1 LNFAAGQFVN
11 NRNENLGAMKRTT
24 SLVLTLVL
32 LLGISAFSP
41 VGQRYFEIAK
51 NLDIFAS
58 LFKEVNTLYVDEV
71 NPNQL
76 IRTGID
82 AMLNSL
88 DPYTNYIPEDEVE
101 TYRTMN
107 TGQYGGIGAVTRQ
120 FGKRVVVS
128 MVYADYPAAKGGLK
142 IGDEIIKMDGIELA
156 KLTMDQSNQ
165 LMRGQ
170 IGKPV
175 TLTVIRP
182 GQDKPVDLSFKR
194 EKIKINNVP
203 YFGMVSD
210 KTGYVTLSDFTVDAA
225 KEVKNAVLVLKDK
238 GATSIVLDLR
248 GNPGGILQEAVAI
261 CNIFLPKGKHVVSTR
276 GKMKESNLSYETT
289 FAPVDLDI
297 PVIVLVDRGSASASE
312 IVAGTLQ
319 DYDRAVIMGEK
330 SYGKGLVQLSRPLS
344 YNSQVKITTAK
355 YYTPSGR
362 CIQVLDYSHRRPDG
376 SVESVPDSV
385 KKPFKTTNGRIVYDG
400 GGIDPDVALTA
411 NETPE
416 IIQVLHYNGLFFD
429 FATEYNLKHP
439 TVAASGQFDIT
450 DQEYQEFVSWVKQK
464 DLKYDSHLDKLMAR
478 LAEQSKEDQV
488 YADIKAHLDLVSVK
502 IAEARKKDLTTHKE
516 LIKSMLAQE
525 IAIRYYFEKGAT
537 ETRFRYDQ
545 ELKSALRLVNN
556 PNEYKKI
563 LKL

>member
-1 LNFAAGQFVN
+1 
-11 NRNENLGAMKRTT
+11 MKKTT
-24 SLVLTLVL
+24 AIVLTFVL

-41 VGQRYFEIAK
+41 PGQRYFEIAK

-120 FGKRVVVS
+120 FGSRVVVS

-142 IGDEIIKMDGIELA
+142 IGDEIIKMDNVELA
-156 KLTMDQSNQ
+156 RLTMEQSNQ

-175 TLTVIRP
+175 SLTVLRP
-182 GQDKPVDLSFKR
+182 GQEKPIELSFKR

-210 KTGYVTLSDFTVDAA
+210 KVGYVTLSDFTVDAG
-225 KEVKNAVLVLKDK
+225 KEVKNAVVSLKEK
-238 GATSIVLDLR
+238 GATSIILDLR
-248 GNPGGILQEAVAI
+248 GNPGGILQEAVAV

-276 GKMKESNLSYETT
+276 GKIKESNFSYETT
-289 FAPVDLDI
+289 FAPVDLNM

-362 CIQVLDYSHRRPDG
+362 CIQVLDYSRRRPDG
-376 SVESVPDSV
+376 SVASVPDSL
-385 KKPFKTTNGRIVYDG
+385 KKPFKTTNGRLVYDG
-400 GGIDPDVALTA
+400 GGIDPDVALA
-411 NETPE
+411 ADETPE
-416 IIQVLHYNGLFFD
+416 IISVLHYNGFFFD
-429 FATEYNLKHP
+429 YATQYYLKHP

-450 DQEYQEFVSWVKQK
+450 DTEYQEFVNWVKQK
-464 DLKYDSHLDKLMAR
+464 DLQYDSHLDKLMNR
-478 LAEQSKEDQV
+478 LAEQSKEENVYSDIKTQLDQV
-488 YADIKAHLDLVSVK
+488 NAK
-502 IAEARKKDLTTHKE
+502 IAEARKKNLTTHKE

-525 IAIRYYFEKGAT
+525 IAIRYYYEKGAT

-545 ELKSALRLVNN
+545 ELKAALRLFNN